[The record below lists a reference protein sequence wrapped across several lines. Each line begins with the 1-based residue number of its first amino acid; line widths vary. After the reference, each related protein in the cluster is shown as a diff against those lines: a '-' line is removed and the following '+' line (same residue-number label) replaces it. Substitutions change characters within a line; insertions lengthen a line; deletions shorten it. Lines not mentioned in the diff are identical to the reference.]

1 MTEDEQVAQYVIREA
16 IESADF
22 DTAMIRLTACLPF
35 SLDTVTQAFK
45 QWVNT
50 TTLPWQVAVDYCM
63 DRVVRG
69 KSLPFQIGNN
79 KEQRQ

>member
-16 IESADF
+16 IRSADF

-35 SLDTVTQAFK
+35 DPDTVTQAFK

-63 DRVVRG
+63 DRAVPR
-69 KSLPFQIGNN
+69 
-79 KEQRQ
+79 